1 MIKKKITKSALS
13 SAGNIP
19 VVASII
25 VLVAFIAG
33 LLLGSLVVAKSV
45 SGGVASTGN
54 TFAAGWNAAKAKIK
68 AANLPGMFMFG
79 EIKSLSGQVKSVD
92 GNKITIASQL
102 YNPLWDASLKTR
114 IVVIGSETTITIRT
128 QPSAETI
135 QANQQKAQ
143 KDMSDLRTQMTAL
156 NVKLAKCAP
165 AQDAS
170 STCGQEQ
177 KQLSDL
183 QTQLMAAQRGMF
195 AQAVD
200 TVGTVSDIA
209 VGDNISIVSDTDISE
224 TAQFTPK
231 QIIVNKNSA
240 TTAPVAQPATPA
252 APTTPPT
259 AQ

>member
-1 MIKKKITKSALS
+1 MSRKKTSDSILKSG
-13 SAGNIP
+13 GNIP

-54 TFAAGWNAAKAKIK
+54 TFAAGWNAAKAKLK

-79 EIKSLSGQVKSVD
+79 EVKSLAGQVKSVD
-92 GNKITIASQL
+92 GNKIVFAAAL
-102 YNPLWDASLKTR
+102 NNPLWDASLKERTA
-114 IVVIGSETTITIRT
+114 VIGSETIITIRT
-128 QPSAETI
+128 QPSPEAM
-135 QANQQKAQ
+135 QASQQKAQ
-143 KDMSDLRTQMTAL
+143 KEMADLRTETTAL

-183 QTQLMAAQRGMF
+183 QTQLLAAQRGMF

-200 TVGTVSDIA
+200 TTGSASDIA
-209 VGDNISIVSDTDISE
+209 VGDNISVVSDSDISE
-224 TAQFTPK
+224 AAQFTPK
-231 QIIVNKNSA
+231 QIVVNKSSA
-240 TTAPVAQPATPA
+240 PAAVSAPAVPA
-252 APTTPPT
+252 APPA